1 MSDAKTTTN
10 HEEIR
15 TWAEAR
21 GVRPAV
27 VRTKGKAGGI
37 IRLDF
42 GPKEDNLEEVS
53 WEEFF
58 KIFDEGELA
67 FLHQDKTHDGKES
80 RFSKFV
86 HKHTGKDHG

>member
-1 MSDAKTTTN
+1 M
-10 HEEIR
+10 
-15 TWAEAR
+15 
-21 GVRPAV
+21 
-27 VRTKGKAGGI
+27 
-37 IRLDF
+37 
-42 GPKEDNLEEVS
+42 S